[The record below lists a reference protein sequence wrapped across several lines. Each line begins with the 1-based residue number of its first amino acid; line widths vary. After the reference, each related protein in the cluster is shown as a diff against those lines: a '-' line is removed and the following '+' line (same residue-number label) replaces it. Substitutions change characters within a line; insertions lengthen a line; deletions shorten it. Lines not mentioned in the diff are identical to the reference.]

1 MITKNIKSKI
11 LENIT
16 KKEEKIL
23 VSNILDKVLRFE
35 NNNTLEFTHF
45 LDLNEIDIIKKV
57 LDYLKIN
64 YFIAKPNLYAEKQAV
79 FFIPDYLEFNT
90 NKVIS
95 DNISCIKIIPPIKG
109 KLLHKDYMGSIYSLG
124 IKHEMIGD
132 IMAFDSCAYVFVMNT
147 VKKFILDN
155 LIKVKN
161 QNVILELVD
170 LSRDEVLNLSYNFT
184 EKEYIVCSKRIDA
197 ILSSVYNLSRNQ
209 VKEKINSGDLYINSK
224 NTFYITDNLKKG
236 DIVSFKRCGKF
247 VFDDVVRETKNKNI
261 VIKIKKYS

>member
-16 KKEEKIL
+16 KKEEKLLI
-23 VSNILDKVLRFE
+23 SNILDKVLRFK
-35 NNNTLEFTHF
+35 NNNTLEFTFF
-45 LDLNEIDIIKKV
+45 LDLNEIDIVKKV

-64 YFIAKPNLYAEKQAV
+64 YFIAKPNLYAEKQV
-79 FFIPDYLEFNT
+79 VLFIPDYLEFNT

-132 IMAFDSCAYVFVMNT
+132 IMAYDSCAYVFVMNT
-147 VKKFILDN
+147 IRKFILDN

-170 LSRDEVLNLSYNFT
+170 LNSDEVLNLSYNFT

-197 ILSSVYNLSRNQ
+197 ILSSVYNLSRKQ

-224 NTFYITDNLKKG
+224 INFYITDNLKKG

-247 VFDDVVRETKNKNI
+247 MFDDVVRETKNKNI
-261 VIKIKKYS
+261 VIKIKKYI